1 MVGISVASPRI
12 CYLKKIFVYY
22 SLKDTMTANDITEAL
37 LALEDSA
44 QRQVLLRF
52 FKTGKGEYG
61 EGDQFLGIRVPEVRL
76 VAKTAVGLP
85 LEEVPT
91 LLLSPWHEVRLCGL
105 LILTYQMERL
115 CKPRLL
121 HDPQAIEARDA
132 IVALYLQY
140 ADRANNWDLV
150 DLSAP
155 KIIGNW
161 LLVPTRL
168 GDKTE
173 VLDALADSPVL
184 WRQRI
189 AMVSTWKTTQQG
201 DPTYALSYAER
212 LLHHTH
218 DLMHKAVGWML
229 REVGKRG
236 NKTLLESF
244 LGQHASTMP
253 RTTLRYAIEQL
264 PENER
269 LYWMKIK

>member
-1 MVGISVASPRI
+1 MSAHE
-12 CYLKKIFVYY
+12 
-22 SLKDTMTANDITEAL
+22 ITDAL
-37 LALEDSA
+37 VALEDDA
-44 QRQVLLRF
+44 QRKVLQRF

-61 EGDQFLGIRVPEVRL
+61 EGDRFLGIRVPEVRI
-76 VAKTAVGLP
+76 VAKAATDLP
-85 LEEVPT
+85 LAEVPT
-91 LLLSPWHEVRLCGL
+91 LLMSPWHEVRLCGL

-115 CKPRLL
+115 CKPRLH
-121 HDPQAIEARDA
+121 HDPQAINARDA
-132 IVALYLQY
+132 IAALYLQY

-173 VLDALADSPVL
+173 VLDSLADSPVL

-201 DPTYALSYAER
+201 NPTYALRYAER
-212 LLHHTH
+212 LLHHPH

-236 NKTLLESF
+236 NKALLEAF
-244 LGQHASTMP
+244 LEQHAATMP
-253 RTTLRYAIEQL
+253 RTTLRYAIELL
-264 PENER
+264 PEHER
-269 LYWMKIK
+269 QEWMLYKNKTTE